1 MICIN
6 NNNDFPNVLGVPGEE
21 HKTSPSASVKI
32 YPSRPPAH
40 VEQQKRQQRLQRQKD
55 VGHFFRRSTSESLPD
70 EEEVTLNAIDLKNR
84 SNSRSVSFL
93 RFASHQK
100 ITEK

>member
-1 MICIN
+1 MQQSRLNAGVGIN
-6 NNNDFPNVLGVPGEE
+6 NNNEFPNVLNVPGEE
-21 HKTSPSASVKI
+21 RKTSPSAASVKI

-70 EEEVTLNAIDLKNR
+70 DEEVTLNAVDLKNR
-84 SNSRSVSFL
+84 SS
-93 RFASHQK
+93 SH
-100 ITEK
+100 IVR